1 MARVVLWPQM
11 LQVKATRIRLRGD
24 LVKRD
29 HGKVEIFSVLDPSS
43 APAGTDGPSIPDPV
57 VQPPTDAALKTNPIA
72 SSYYSFPKN
81 KTLIYQSPTI
91 NVFFFFKKKNDEYK
105 AITLD
110 IVRLLKRGTMLLE
123 SLGSDWRSESLA
135 SSGSKQTVS
144 VRKLREE

>member
-1 MARVVLWPQM
+1 M
-11 LQVKATRIRLRGD
+11 G
-24 LVKRD
+24 
-29 HGKVEIFSVLDPSS
+29 F
-43 APAGTDGPSIPDPV
+43 
-57 VQPPTDAALKTNPIA
+57 
-72 SSYYSFPKN
+72 
-81 KTLIYQSPTI
+81 
-91 NVFFFFKKKNDEYK
+91 K